1 MSAKVDLTLSE
12 DKNGTGTKVDLT
24 LESKGQG
31 YTWATAPGTWA
42 DHTRSTW
49 ASQRVAGSKES
60 KTKDDLT
67 LESK

>member
-31 YTWATAPGTWA
+31 YTWEPPLGTWG
-42 DHTRSTW
+42 DYTRSTW

-67 LESK
+67 LENK